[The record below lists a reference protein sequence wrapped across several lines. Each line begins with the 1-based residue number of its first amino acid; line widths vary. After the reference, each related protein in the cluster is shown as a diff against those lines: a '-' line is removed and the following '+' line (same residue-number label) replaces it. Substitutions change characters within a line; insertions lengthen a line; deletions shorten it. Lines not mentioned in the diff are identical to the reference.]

1 MATDTARDLFIAG
14 LENIHAIQRQARA
27 MMEKVIDRLD
37 NYPEAR
43 ERLTAHL
50 ADKDNE
56 MLRAQQ
62 ILDRM
67 GEKRSFAKDGAM
79 SFMGGMTA
87 AMTGAMD
94 DDVLKSSMLTYGLA
108 NYEIAA
114 YESLIVLGEAAGQ
127 SEAVPIL
134 KQSLSEE
141 KAMAEWLH
149 EHLKPTLEKYL
160 ELKAEGRD
168 AAH

>member
-1 MATDTARDLFIAG
+1 MTPAATEAARDLFDAG
-14 LENIHAIQRQARA
+14 LQHIHAIQKDAKS

-87 AMTGAMD
+87 AMTGAID

-114 YESLIVLGEAAGQ
+114 YES
-127 SEAVPIL
+127 
-134 KQSLSEE
+134 
-141 KAMAEWLH
+141 
-149 EHLKPTLEKYL
+149 
-160 ELKAEGRD
+160 
-168 AAH
+168 